1 VLDLLVL
8 LLSEECGKDVLPAL
22 HARKHAKDGVDTLES
37 HFVVVVVRP
46 VKVDDLGT
54 FRFDFLTEA
63 MVSSNNSVAFPDTDT
78 RGCMASFQQAKDNT
92 VADDAASIRNENRA
106 KTRVK
111 VNYKAKA
118 TLRDKKWLHGSH
130 RDPADQQQ
138 I

>member
-1 VLDLLVL
+1 MQFDWARPLWLAG
-8 LLSEECGKDVLPAL
+8 SGGMMRPDVLV
-22 HARKHAKDGVDTLES
+22 DGVIHMLS
-37 HFVVVVVRP
+37 SSSLVVVVVVRP